1 MQQGWPPQAAAAE
14 RRSLPALCPL
24 RTAPPT
30 QPPTPTPILSSHL
43 RDLLLDEERTDALV
57 REHNGIY
64 ADFSRQNMTQA
75 RAR

>member
-1 MQQGWPPQAAAAE
+1 M
-14 RRSLPALCPL
+14 
-24 RTAPPT
+24 
-30 QPPTPTPILSSHL
+30 PTPILSSHL